1 MPDPDPN
8 DGSNKPGAM
17 MSRPI
22 VLLASG
28 LAMAI
33 IGCALAGGINVFLES
48 NRESLG
54 ETTTDWLVALYALYS
69 IPTILILVGLTT
81 LVIGA
86 VRWGMYGKE
95 GELAELQAQNQAL
108 YESINERLLLSDTA
122 KRIAYRHED
131 LALLRRTIQHDID
144 KHDFDA
150 AMVLVHEIGA
160 TYGYLEEAEG
170 FREQINAAR
179 TAETEEKVKQAMT
192 KLDGML
198 KRHAFDTAT
207 VEALK
212 IQRLFPDNPK
222 VADVQRRVARAR
234 AEYKAEL
241 KQRLTEADQ
250 RDDVD
255 GAMKIL
261 KDLDSHLTVAEAGE
275 FREVARS
282 VIAKKRENVGTQFE
296 LAIHDHEYAR
306 AVRVGEQFIKEFPNT
321 RRADEIRGMLDLL
334 RKRAQEQVPSAGGG
348 GGAGGGETRDP
359 ATRTRASDA
368 PQQTG

>member
-1 MPDPDPN
+1 MPDSPASTGPN
-8 DGSNKPGAM
+8 DSPATIA
-17 MSRPI
+17 RPI
-22 VLLASG
+22 VLLSTG
-28 LAMAI
+28 LALSVV
-33 IGCALAGGINVFLES
+33 GCALAGGINVFLES
-48 NRESLG
+48 NQ
-54 ETTTDWLVALYALYS
+54 ETLNQSTTDWLIALYALYS
-69 IPTILILVGLTT
+69 IPTVLILVGLTA

-86 VRWGMYGKE
+86 VRWGMYGKNA
-95 GELAELQAQNQAL
+95 ELAELQAQNRLL

-160 TYGYLEEAEG
+160 TYGYLEEAEA

-179 TAETEEKVKQAMT
+179 TAEIDEKIKQAMA

-212 IQRLFPDNPK
+212 IQRLFPDTPK
-222 VADVQRRVARAR
+222 VADVQQRVARAR
-234 AEYKAEL
+234 AEYKEEL
-241 KQRLTEADQ
+241 EQRLIEADE

-255 GAMKIL
+255 GAMEIIKQ
-261 KDLDSHLTVAEAGE
+261 LDSYLTVSEAAK
-275 FREVARS
+275 FREVARR
-282 VIAKKRENVGTQFE
+282 VIAKKRENLGTQFE
-296 LAIHDHEYAR
+296 LAIHDHEYTR
-306 AVRVGEQFIKEFPNT
+306 AVRVGEQFIADFPNT

-334 RKRAQEQVPSAGGG
+334 RQRAKEQTPSAQ
-348 GGAGGGETRDP
+348 AAESRDP
-359 ATRTRASDA
+359 ASRTRASDT
-368 PQQTG
+368 PQAT

>member
-1 MPDPDPN
+1 MPDPDSN
-8 DGSNKPGAM
+8 AGSDKPRSIM
-17 MSRPI
+17 TRPI
-22 VLLASG
+22 VLLATG
-28 LAMAI
+28 LALAVV
-33 IGCALAGGINVFLES
+33 GCALAGGINVFLEA
-48 NRESLG
+48 NRETLS
-54 ETTTDWLVALYALYS
+54 ERTTDYLIALYALYS
-69 IPTILILVGLTT
+69 IPTVLILLGITILI
-81 LVIGA
+81 IGA

-160 TYGYLEEAEG
+160 TYGYLEEAEA

-179 TAETEEKVKQAMT
+179 TAETEEKVAQALT

-212 IQRLFPDNPK
+212 IQRLFPDTPK
-222 VADVQRRVARAR
+222 VADVQQRVARAR
-234 AEYKAEL
+234 ADYKAEL
-241 KQRLTEADQ
+241 KSRLSEADQ

-255 GAMKIL
+255 GAMEIIKE
-261 KDLDSHLTVAEAGE
+261 LDSHLTVAEAGE
-275 FREVARS
+275 FREIARR

-334 RKRAQEQVPSAGGG
+334 RKRAEEQVPSASSGGVDS
-348 GGAGGGETRDP
+348 RDP
-359 ATRTRASDA
+359 AARTRASDT